1 MNFNII
7 HNYISEYLEFVF
19 KFDCDEDGNLWSEKG
34 RNTLDNYFEN
44 EFIFSATQN
53 YDSGFNFIDWLN
65 GTGDM
70 GDFYKAIEKPG
81 VYKLIINDSNIMYQ
95 MIKEIMCYYEK
106 TDDDSI
112 TFDNFNDDKILFL
125 YVYTHAKTQQK
136 MI

>member
-7 HNYISEYLEFVF
+7 HNYISEYLEFVS
-19 KFDCDEDGNLWSEKG
+19 KFDCDENGNLWSDKP
-34 RNTLDNYFEN
+34 RNTLGNYFEN
-44 EFIFSATQN
+44 EFIFSATLN
-53 YDSGFNFIDWLN
+53 WDSGFNFVDWLN

-81 VYKLIINDSNIMYQ
+81 IYESIIKDSNIMYK
-95 MIKEIMCYYEK
+95 MIKEIMSYYEN
-106 TDDDSI
+106 TYDESI
-112 TFDNFNDDKILFL
+112 TFDNFNPDKILCL

>member
-7 HNYISEYLEFVF
+7 HYYISEYFEFVF
-19 KFDCDEDGNLWSEKG
+19 KFDCDEDGNLWSEKP

-53 YDSGFNFIDWLN
+53 WDSGFNFVDWLN

-81 VYKLIINDSNIMYQ
+81 VYELIINDSNIMYK
-95 MIKEIMCYYEK
+95 MIKEIMSYYEN
-106 TDDDSI
+106 TYDESI
-112 TFDNFNDDKILFL
+112 TFDNFNPDKILCL
-125 YVYTHAKTQQK
+125 YVYIHAKTQQK